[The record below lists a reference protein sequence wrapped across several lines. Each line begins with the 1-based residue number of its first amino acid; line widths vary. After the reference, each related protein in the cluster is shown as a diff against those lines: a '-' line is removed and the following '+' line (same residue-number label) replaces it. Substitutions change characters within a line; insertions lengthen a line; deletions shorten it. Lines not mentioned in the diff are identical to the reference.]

1 MAAFMKP
8 VRYVVNTS
16 RTLSWGGGHS
26 DRLKARF
33 ADGHLTVIGHHS
45 QQESLNVSKRTKTEE
60 LSGTFI
66 EWNDWVLCPEI
77 YEYFRGNDRR
87 VTEVNKGQVTEEKIH
102 WHVEM

>member
-1 MAAFMKP
+1 MKP

-16 RTLSWGGGHS
+16 RTLSWGGHS
-26 DRLKARF
+26 DRVKARF

-77 YEYFRGNDRR
+77 YEYFRDNDRR